1 MSVWVSSGFFHNLK
15 YCTSWWMKTI
25 FPSFECECVCPV
37 MYSWSAQHV
46 SLLLQYQ
53 PWPWSICVYIN
64 GVGAGGVMLW
74 HKMKG
79 RLGRKRHSSIPRP
92 DRQRT
97 ESGKR
102 GICSHTERLR
112 GGTLMEEGV
121 LAPQL
126 SVPVGGDELNGE
138 GGREKEREGG
148 RRQQMKSVLL
158 GFERE
163 GRERGDPGATLREES
178 WCLCC
183 EEASAASQS
192 VTGGHWEGKVALLSK
207 GLEL

>member
-1 MSVWVSSGFFHNLK
+1 MESIWIGVSSTVWMFFVSLGFLRFL
-15 YCTSWWMKTI
+15 SQVSS
-25 FPSFECECVCPV
+25 PSFECECMCPV
-37 MYSWSAQHV
+37 MYSWSVHHV
-46 SLLLQYQ
+46 FQYQ
-53 PWPWSICVYIN
+53 PWPWTICLYIN
-64 GVGAGGVMLW
+64 GGGAGGVMLW

-79 RLGRKRHSSIPRP
+79 RLGRNRHSSIPRP

-102 GICSHTERLR
+102 RICSHTERLR
-112 GGTLMEEGV
+112 GRTLMEEGV

-126 SVPVGGDELNGE
+126 SEPVGGDELNGE

-183 EEASAASQS
+183 EEASAAS
-192 VTGGHWEGKVALLSK
+192 
-207 GLEL
+207 